1 MHPRPQLTCGK
12 RVGCAVLM
20 CFISDRRVKS
30 GASVTHLGSMMKRGL
45 GHGGDTGQTQKLLQ
59 SAKSVLSHGHCRG
72 AKSAPLRCPSPF
84 DMTSTFLSVVHL
96 NFGTNLSHRALLL
109 LSLRALPF
117 RMLLQKHRLLRP
129 TSLLNLNFISY
140 SQQHR
145 TPPSLSVSYIIS
157 DLKSTGKCFSIFNIA

>member
-1 MHPRPQLTCGK
+1 M
-12 RVGCAVLM
+12 
-20 CFISDRRVKS
+20 
-30 GASVTHLGSMMKRGL
+30 
-45 GHGGDTGQTQKLLQ
+45 QKLLQ
-59 SAKSVLSHGHCRG
+59 SAKSVLSHVHCHG

-117 RMLLQKHRLLRP
+117 WMLLQKRRLLRP